1 MLIKTTKWLAIS
13 VTLLASILLGGLNAY
28 ASEEADFEVIML
40 GVGSPPPLMHRFG
53 AGTLIKAGDKYLLVD
68 CGRGVTQR
76 LWQLGVP
83 LGRVDGLFVTH
94 LHSDHVIGIPD
105 LLLTGW
111 LSSPFGGRKGNFN
124 VWGPEGTQSMMDHIR
139 LAYQGDVDIRVKD
152 QGFTLEGVTPNT
164 VEIEAGL
171 IYNQDGVKVTAIVV
185 NHGEL
190 IKPAYGYRVD
200 YDGRSVVISGDTK
213 YYPPLAEAAKGTDLF
228 IHAVGAA
235 KPELLASKDSWRV
248 ILDHHTEPEDV
259 GRIFGQAQPKM
270 AALYHYVTLT
280 NGEIKPPSLGEISAR
295 LKTTYTGPLTMG
307 ADLTRF
313 IIGKDKVTVIPPQ

>member
-1 MLIKTTKWLAIS
+1 MLIKTTKRLAIS
-13 VTLLASILLGGLNAY
+13 ATLLASLLLGGPNTH
-28 ASEEADFEVIML
+28 ASEDTDFEVIML

-164 VEIEAGL
+164 VEIEPGL
-171 IYNQDGVKVTAIVV
+171 IYDQDGVKVTAIVV

-190 IKPAYGYRVD
+190 IKPAFGYRVD

-235 KPELLASKDSWRV
+235 KPELLASKESWRV

-259 GRIFGQAQPKM
+259 GRIFDQAQPKM

-280 NGEIKPPSLGEISAR
+280 NGKIKPPSLDDISAR
-295 LKTTYTGPLTMG
+295 LKTTYSGPVTMG

-313 IIGKDKVTVIPPQ
+313 VIGKDKVTVIPPQ

>member
-1 MLIKTTKWLAIS
+1 MLIKTTKRLAIS
-13 VTLLASILLGGLNAY
+13 ATLLASLLLGGPNTH
-28 ASEEADFEVIML
+28 ASEDTDFEVIML

-164 VEIEAGL
+164 VEIEPGL
-171 IYNQDGVKVTAIVV
+171 IYDQDGVKVTAIVV

-190 IKPAYGYRVD
+190 IKPAFGYRVD
-200 YDGRSVVISGDTK
+200 YDGRSVVIFWGYQILPTLSGSGQRHGLVH
-213 YYPPLAEAAKGTDLF
+213 PC
-228 IHAVGAA
+228 
-235 KPELLASKDSWRV
+235 
-248 ILDHHTEPEDV
+248 
-259 GRIFGQAQPKM
+259 GRCSQA
-270 AALYHYVTLT
+270 
-280 NGEIKPPSLGEISAR
+280 
-295 LKTTYTGPLTMG
+295 
-307 ADLTRF
+307 
-313 IIGKDKVTVIPPQ
+313 

>member
-1 MLIKTTKWLAIS
+1 MLIKTTKRLAIS
-13 VTLLASILLGGLNAY
+13 ATLLASLLLGGPNTH
-28 ASEEADFEVIML
+28 ASEDTDFEVIML

-164 VEIEAGL
+164 VEIEPGL
-171 IYNQDGVKVTAIVV
+171 IYDQDGVKVTAIVV

-190 IKPAYGYRVD
+190 IKPAFGYRVD

-235 KPELLASKDSWRV
+235 KPELLASKESWRV

-259 GRIFGQAQPKM
+259 GR
-270 AALYHYVTLT
+270 
-280 NGEIKPPSLGEISAR
+280 
-295 LKTTYTGPLTMG
+295 
-307 ADLTRF
+307 
-313 IIGKDKVTVIPPQ
+313 